1 MAFLTTSDGIS
12 LAVRDEQLR
21 SPRARIVIVHGYAEY
36 SGRYA
41 ELVERLTAHN
51 FECHLFDLRGH
62 GHSGGVPAH
71 VSSFGLYID
80 DLRLVI
86 QHVRE
91 TGRPRVPL
99 LIIAH
104 SLGGLITLELIRRE
118 PESCDGVVVSS
129 PFLKPAFEIP
139 MLKKLVARG
148 ASRIAPALPF
158 SNTLDP
164 TLLSTDRE
172 VVESYASDPLVQRT
186 TTPRWFTEV
195 ENAQE
200 TVQEHAGEIRSPL
213 LMLLGG
219 DDQVADHRL
228 AEQVFASIGSADKTL
243 RTYEG
248 LRHEV
253 LNELARD
260 TVVNDLLTWLE
271 AHS

>member
-1 MAFLTTSDGIS
+1 VPFLTTSDGIA
-12 LAVRDEQLR
+12 LAVFDEELP
-21 SPRARIVIVHGYAEY
+21 SPRARIVIVHGYAEH
-36 SGRYA
+36 SGRYT
-41 ELVERLTAHN
+41 ELVQRLMPHK
-51 FECHLFDLRGH
+51 FECHRFDLRGH

-86 QHVRE
+86 RHVVE
-91 TGRPRVPL
+91 TRSAHVPL

-104 SLGGLITLELIRRE
+104 SLGGLITLESIRTQ

-139 MLKKLVARG
+139 MLKKLVAWG
-148 ASRIAPALPF
+148 ASRIAPTLPF

-164 TLLSTDRE
+164 SWLSTDRE
-172 VVESYASDPLVQRT
+172 VVESYATDPLVQRT

-195 ENAQE
+195 EHAQK
-200 TVQEHAGEIRSPL
+200 TVQEHADEIRSPL

-219 DDQVADHRL
+219 DDQVADHLL
-228 AEQVFASIGSADKTL
+228 AQQVFASIGSADKTIK
-243 RTYEG
+243 TYEG

-260 TVVNDLLTWLE
+260 TVVNDLVIWLQ